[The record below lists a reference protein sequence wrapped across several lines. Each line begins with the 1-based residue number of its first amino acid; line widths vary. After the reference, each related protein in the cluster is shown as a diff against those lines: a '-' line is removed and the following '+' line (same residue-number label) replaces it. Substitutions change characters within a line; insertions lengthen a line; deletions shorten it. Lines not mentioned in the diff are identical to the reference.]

1 MTFSKDD
8 SAGYLI
14 NHIARIFA
22 QGLAARIRPLGLTT
36 GTFPTLLELWE
47 GDGLTQKQLVARLGI
62 EQATMANTLNRM
74 ERDGLVTRRKDPE
87 DGRSQLVWLTEHA
100 RALHAPAV
108 AAAGAVNADLLAP
121 LSEAERAQ
129 FLALMHKVIAGAPD
143 AA

>member
-87 DGRSQLVWLTEHA
+87 DGRSQLVWLTERA

-108 AAAGAVNADLLAP
+108 AAASGVNADLLAA
-121 LSEAERAQ
+121 LDAAERPQ
-129 FLALMHKVIAGAPD
+129 FLALMRKVIAGAPD